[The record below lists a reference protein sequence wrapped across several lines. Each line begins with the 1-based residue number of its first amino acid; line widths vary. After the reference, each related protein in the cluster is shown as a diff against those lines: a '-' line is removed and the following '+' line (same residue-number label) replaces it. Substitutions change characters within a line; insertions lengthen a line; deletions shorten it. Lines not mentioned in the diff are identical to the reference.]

1 VIDQPSPRSY
11 AFPLRLIPLIAA
23 SGLIG
28 LLLYLFITSL
38 QYDSWFTVYLEL
50 GRTFLVR
57 NALFNSLIIMGM
69 AAVGG
74 ALIWLLLRRKAV
86 TGRPSWHWFVPLLL
100 PGALAVLL
108 WKNGLRLGSEW
119 RLMPAAVRPIMTL
132 IVLWWVTP
140 LLRLAAASG
149 LPWRWWSAG
158 LLAAYVA
165 AADSVTP
172 LLLTGGAPFNAT
184 HTLASW
190 SYQQLAVNGDTTR
203 GAAVTVVWL
212 ALLGV
217 VVFTFLILTPFR
229 PQRRAPDARRGLQ
242 LLWGIWT
249 WLPLFLA
256 LLAGL
261 VLGFAPLSWTWLTSF
276 VPPLALTLL
285 ALLLAALGAR
295 WLGGPGASARQE
307 DPLGDR
313 STGARLG
320 RLLGLVTLLSCPAV
334 PALLALLTQQLNLS
348 GWHTLALLWLLYGLV
363 GLCGGAAWTLACEI
377 ERNLTTRAIA
387 LFTGLLIWHGYPAAI
402 LVARHGPAP
411 DIATATILHFGAP
424 VVAINS
430 TVIVLSLGSLLLGM
444 LLATGLWRGINKLT
458 TDRF

>member
-1 VIDQPSPRSY
+1 
-11 AFPLRLIPLIAA
+11 L
-23 SGLIG
+23 
-28 LLLYLFITSL
+28 
-38 QYDSWFTVYLEL
+38 
-50 GRTFLVR
+50 
-57 NALFNSLIIMGM
+57 
-69 AAVGG
+69 
-74 ALIWLLLRRKAV
+74 
-86 TGRPSWHWFVPLLL
+86 
-100 PGALAVLL
+100 
-108 WKNGLRLGSEW
+108 
-119 RLMPAAVRPIMTL
+119 
-132 IVLWWVTP
+132 
-140 LLRLAAASG
+140 
-149 LPWRWWSAG
+149 
-158 LLAAYVA
+158 A

-190 SYQQLAVNGDTTR
+190 SYQQLAVNGDMTR
-203 GAAVTVVWL
+203 GAASTVVWL

-217 VVFTFLILTPFR
+217 VVCTFLILTPFR
-229 PQRRAPDARRGLQ
+229 PQRRAPDARGGLQ

-249 WLPLFLA
+249 WLPLLLA

-261 VLGFAPLSWTWLTSF
+261 LLGFAPLSWTWLASF

-295 WLGGPGASARQE
+295 WLGGPGASALQE
-307 DPLGDR
+307 DPLDDR

-348 GWHTLALLWLLYGLV
+348 GWHTLALLWLFYGLV

-387 LFTGLLIWHGYPAAI
+387 LFTGLLIWHGYPAAV
-402 LVARHGPAP
+402 LVARRGPTP

-458 TDRF
+458 AVR